1 MTKTRSRAEQTR
13 DRKRRITLD
22 LLRGGAF
29 AKTAG
34 AIRPAPM
41 LRTLQINIGLVCNLA
56 CRHCHVESSPK
67 RKEAM
72 TWETLEHV
80 LRIAREAND
89 GVGVETIDITGGAP
103 EMHEDFRRFVDAA
116 TGAGHRVMVRTN
128 LTIMNVDGYTDLPQW
143 YGQRKLHLVASLPCY
158 LENNVDKQRGRGV
171 YHDSIEV
178 IRKLNDVGYGVDE
191 ARPLDLVFNPGGP
204 SLPPRQ
210 EALEPDYK
218 RELDS
223 RYGLKFS
230 RLICIT
236 NMPLGRFLNDLAR
249 EGRDDEY
256 MTKLKD
262 AYNPGT
268 IEGLMCRHHM
278 HVGWDGTL
286 HDCDFNY
293 ALNLPAAGRMNIAD
307 VDLSAW
313 HQRRVVLGDHCFGC
327 TAGAGSS
334 CGGEVALPK
343 G

>member
-1 MTKTRSRAEQTR
+1 
-13 DRKRRITLD
+13 
-22 LLRGGAF
+22 
-29 AKTAG
+29 
-34 AIRPAPM
+34 
-41 LRTLQINIGLVCNLA
+41 
-56 CRHCHVESSPK
+56 
-67 RKEAM
+67 
-72 TWETLEHV
+72 
-80 LRIAREAND
+80 
-89 GVGVETIDITGGAP
+89 
-103 EMHEDFRRFVDAA
+103 
-116 TGAGHRVMVRTN
+116 
-128 LTIMNVDGYTDLPQW
+128 
-143 YGQRKLHLVASLPCY
+143 
-158 LENNVDKQRGRGV
+158 
-171 YHDSIEV
+171 
-178 IRKLNDVGYGVDE
+178 GYGVDGD
-191 ARPLDLVFNPGGP
+191 RPLDLVFNPGGP